1 MFLPLLGA
9 NDNCPEHACVS
20 PPWQM
25 VQHNQYSEKVDVFS
39 LGCLMYELF
48 SRQLCS
54 AALLAKSGGDATTL
68 KRHALQV
75 RT

>member
-1 MFLPLLGA
+1 M
-9 NDNCPEHACVS
+9 
-20 PPWQM
+20 QM

-75 RT
+75 RN

>member
-1 MFLPLLGA
+1 MCFTAL
-9 NDNCPEHACVS
+9 
-20 PPWQM
+20 QM
-25 VQHNQYSEKVDVFS
+25 VQHSQYSEKVDIFS

-54 AALLAKSGGDATTL
+54 AALLAKTGGDAAVL

-75 RT
+75 RI